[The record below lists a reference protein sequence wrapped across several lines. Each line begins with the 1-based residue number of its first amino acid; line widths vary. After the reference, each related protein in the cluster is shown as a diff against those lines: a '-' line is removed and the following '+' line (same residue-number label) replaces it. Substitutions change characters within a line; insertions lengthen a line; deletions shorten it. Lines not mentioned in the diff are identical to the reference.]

1 MVIGC
6 NYTQLKNEN
15 GNSMKDD
22 SVTEKTAKELA
33 EEINELLKSSIT
45 FSADEEI
52 KYDAEFGYF
61 QEKTEYH
68 SDEKR

>member
-1 MVIGC
+1 
-6 NYTQLKNEN
+6 
-15 GNSMKDD
+15 MKDD